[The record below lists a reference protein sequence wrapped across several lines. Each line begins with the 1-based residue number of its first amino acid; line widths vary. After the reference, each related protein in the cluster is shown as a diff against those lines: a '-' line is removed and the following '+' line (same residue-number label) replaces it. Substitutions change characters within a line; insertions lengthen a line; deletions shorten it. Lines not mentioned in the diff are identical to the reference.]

1 MITLDT
7 KVAQMQDNMGF
18 LLAGTVCNHTLQNI
32 ATEYEHYK
40 VGQSSEKP
48 KQSQNSLV
56 NLGGIYLCPYG
67 PELRTDHIVQ
77 SEES

>member
-1 MITLDT
+1 MSEE
-7 KVAQMQDNMGF
+7 KRKN
-18 LLAGTVCNHTLQNI
+18 
-32 ATEYEHYK
+32 K

-48 KQSQNSLV
+48 KHSENSLV

-67 PELRTDHIVQ
+67 PELRTDHIEQ